1 MAEEERI
8 SPVPASPAGRRD
20 PGTGGEAV
28 GNAITVA
35 PLGPPARGG
44 CDEPPLTD
52 GQRMALKVFTSVA
65 LIFLSGVVFVV
76 TPSLLPA
83 AGSLPQGCD
92 RCTLLGWF
100 IWLPIAASVISFVHA
115 CHATCSIARMW
126 PARHAGVVLV
136 AAVICALVSLGV
148 AAFVML
154 IASMIW
160 GRSFPVVIR

>member
-1 MAEEERI
+1 MTEEERI
-8 SPVPASPAGRRD
+8 VSVPSGMAGRRD
-20 PGTGGEAV
+20 SETGGEAV
-28 GNAITVA
+28 QGAISS
-35 PLGPPARGG
+35 GPPGPAAREG
-44 CDEPPLTD
+44 CEEPPLTD
-52 GQRMALKVFTSVA
+52 GQRMALKVFTAVA

-92 RCTLLGWF
+92 RCTLLRWF

-126 PARHAGVVLV
+126 PARHAGVAL
-136 AAVICALVSLGV
+136 AAAALCALVSLGL
-148 AAFVML
+148 AAFVIL

>member
-1 MAEEERI
+1 MTEEERI
-8 SPVPASPAGRRD
+8 VSVLSGMAGRKHSA
-20 PGTGGEAV
+20 TGGEAV
-28 GNAITVA
+28 QSAISSR
-35 PLGPPARGG
+35 PPGPAAREG
-44 CDEPPLTD
+44 CEGPPLTD
-52 GQRMALKVFTSVA
+52 GQRMALKVFTAVA